1 MKRILLYMIVL
12 LMMLYAMTSCN
23 PYGSQIPEKL
33 NGCWVSRDNGRWEY
47 GFFEEFAICNNNFWR
62 YYSVSDT
69 EIVLYSKGAAAHT
82 KNNGKKLGLA
92 LDSTA
97 ITLKISFEGDS
108 ILNVNG
114 KRYWQFNTPY
124 KLSGT
129 SDGLSQI
136 AHNDFEKLIDYPNT
150 QPDTADF
157 DATAQGD
164 AVVMIYERNTARGIR
179 QFARRF
185 EVNQLD
191 QYRFYNPDDTASWS
205 KFVGKSLGGVSYFYS
220 KPSFPSNMSIGAFF
234 PKNIDFDEHYGER
247 YVFNVWVNGVTEFA
261 ADDLM
266 HISRDGFHDP
276 RTYIVEPGDTL
287 MLFFDRW
294 SAKRSTVIITNHHIM
309 GTNERFSR
317 EVDAYYND
325 IIWNAYKYNK
335 GIPDWERRQMSDTV
349 YFQERTKRY
358 AEDSALL
365 ESYLTNCPIPMSKK
379 FVRFSRNQL
388 LYNFAAAIANNA
400 LADDYLAQKFSQLN
414 EDDLYLS
421 ADALNFADKL
431 IVRNSLQLCGDM
443 PVTRENLERHP
454 DFIIYGRP
462 IDPALLHRMGITLEQ
477 TSNVTIAD
485 KSEVSPRLI
494 NPKVLKDLGLSD
506 KFIEDYRFCSF
517 RSFMTQGR
525 TNRWTGDI
533 YKINDY
539 EIDNIMRNITNE
551 SYREQ
556 LKLSIESHQQIADS
570 LNAK

>member
-124 KLSGT
+124 ELSGT

-157 DATAQGD
+157 DATAQGN
-164 AVVMIYERNTARGIR
+164 AVVMIYERNTARGFR

-185 EVNQLD
+185 EVNRHDLYD
-191 QYRFYNPDDTASWS
+191 FYNPDDTASWT
-205 KFVGKSLGGVSYFYS
+205 KFAGKSLGGVSYFYS

-388 LYNFAAAIANNA
+388 LYNFAADIANNA
-400 LADDYLAQKFSQLN
+400 FADDYLMQKFGRLN

-421 ADALNFADKL
+421 ADALNFVKKW
-431 IVRNSLQLCGDM
+431 ILCHNMWLNGNM
-443 PVTRENLERHP
+443 PVTRENVEQHP
-454 DFIIYGRP
+454 DGILYGDYNQGAFL
-462 IDPALLHRMGITLEQ
+462 IDA
-477 TSNVTIAD
+477 
-485 KSEVSPRLI
+485 
-494 NPKVLKDLGLSD
+494 KVLRDMGLSD
-506 KFIEDYRFCSF
+506 KFIEDF
-517 RSFMTQGR
+517 RYSVYSDFI
-525 TNRWTGDI
+525 WSSK
-533 YKINDY
+533 YHNDGSRDKL
-539 EIDNIMRNITNE
+539 EDFEEDNLLRNFTNE
-551 SYREQ
+551 TYLENV
-556 LKLSIESHQQIADS
+556 KGTIESYKRELMTKRD
-570 LNAK
+570 

>member
-23 PYGSQIPEKL
+23 PYGSQIPERL

-62 YYSVSDT
+62 YYSVSDD

-82 KNNGKKLGLA
+82 KNNGKQLGIA

-124 KLSGT
+124 ELKGT
-129 SDGLSQI
+129 ADGLSQI

-157 DATAQGD
+157 DATAQGN
-164 AVVMIYERNTARGIR
+164 AVIMIYERNTAQGIES
-179 QFARRF
+179 FGRRF
-185 EVNQLD
+185 DVNKHDLYD
-191 QYRFYNPDDTASWS
+191 FYNPDDTASWT
-205 KFVGKSLGGVSYFYS
+205 KFVGKPVGGVTFNSRTD
-220 KPSFPSNMSIGAFF
+220 FPNYMSPGTFF

-247 YVFNVWVNGVTEFA
+247 YVFNVQVNGVAEFSLVQLLRHLSYPINFA
-261 ADDLM
+261 
-266 HISRDGFHDP
+266 
-276 RTYIVEPGDTL
+276 TYIVEPGDTL
-287 MLFFDRW
+287 MLFLELE
-294 SAKRSTVIITNHHIM
+294 SVQLGLLLNHHHVM
-309 GTNERFSR
+309 GTNERFCR
-317 EVDAYYND
+317 EVDAFYND
-325 IIWNAYKYNK
+325 IIWNVNTYNTD
-335 GIPDWERRQMSDTV
+335 GLYDDWNRQQMSDTA
-349 YFQERTKRY
+349 YFEQRLKRY

-365 ESYLTNCPIPMSKK
+365 ERYLTNCPIPMSKK

-388 LYNFAAAIANNA
+388 LYNFAADIANNA
-400 LADDYLAQKFSQLN
+400 LADDYLAQKYSQLN

-477 TSNVTIAD
+477 PSNVTIAD

>member
-47 GFFEEFAICNNNFWR
+47 GFFEEFAIYNNNFWR
-62 YYSVSDT
+62 YYSVSDN

-82 KNNGKKLGLA
+82 KNNGKKLGIA

-124 KLSGT
+124 ELSGT
-129 SDGLSQI
+129 SDGFSQI

-157 DATAQGD
+157 DATAQGN
-164 AVVMIYERNTARGIR
+164 AVIMIYERNTARGIG

-185 EVNQLD
+185 EVNRHDLYD
-191 QYRFYNPDDTASWS
+191 FYNPDDTASWT
-205 KFVGKSLGGVSYFYS
+205 KFVGKPSGGVSYFYS
-220 KPSFPSNMSIGAFF
+220 KTSFPSNMSIGAFF

-247 YVFNVWVNGVTEFA
+247 YVFNVWLNGVTEFA

-266 HISRDGFHDP
+266 HIIRYVYHDP

-287 MLFFDRW
+287 MFFFDRW
-294 SAKRSTVIITNHHIM
+294 SAKPFGSNIYTNHHIM
-309 GTNERFSR
+309 GTNERFCR
-317 EVDAYYND
+317 EVDAFYND
-325 IIWNAYKYNK
+325 IIWNVNTYNK
-335 GIPDWERRQMSDTV
+335 DGLYDDWNRQQMSDTV
-349 YFQERTKRY
+349 YFEHRAKRY

-365 ESYLTNCPIPMSKK
+365 ERYLTNCPIPMSKK

-388 LYNFAAAIANNA
+388 LYNFAADIANNA
-400 LADDYLAQKFSQLN
+400 FADDYLMQKFGRLN

-421 ADALNFADKL
+421 ADALNFVKKW
-431 IVRNSLQLCGDM
+431 ILCHNMWLNGNM
-443 PVTRENLERHP
+443 PVTRENVEQHP
-454 DFIIYGRP
+454 DGILYGDYNQGAFL
-462 IDPALLHRMGITLEQ
+462 IDA
-477 TSNVTIAD
+477 
-485 KSEVSPRLI
+485 
-494 NPKVLKDLGLSD
+494 KVLRDMGLSD
-506 KFIEDYRFCSF
+506 KFIEDF
-517 RSFMTQGR
+517 RYSVYSNFI
-525 TNRWTGDI
+525 WSSK
-533 YKINDY
+533 YH
-539 EIDNIMRNITNE
+539 IDGSRDKLEDFEEDNLLRNFTNE
-551 SYREQ
+551 TYLENV
-556 LKLSIESHQQIADS
+556 KGTIESYKRELMTKRD
-570 LNAK
+570 

>member
-124 KLSGT
+124 ELSGT
-129 SDGLSQI
+129 SEGFSQI

-164 AVVMIYERNTARGIR
+164 AVVMIYERNTARGIG

-185 EVNQLD
+185 EVNRHDL
-191 QYRFYNPDDTASWS
+191 YSFYNPDDTASWS
-205 KFVGKSLGGVSYFYS
+205 KFVGKSLGGYLFYLKNNFPWNTS
-220 KPSFPSNMSIGAFF
+220 MVGFPSRIV
-234 PKNIDFDEHYGER
+234 DFDEHYGAR
-247 YVFNVWVNGVTEFA
+247 YVFNVQVNVLAEFTLNFNA
-261 ADDLM
+261 
-266 HISRDGFHDP
+266 SFYDP
-276 RTYIVEPGDTL
+276 RTYIIEPGDTL
-287 MLFFDRW
+287 MLFFDRE
-294 SAKRSTVIITNHHIM
+294 SASAFGSLVYNHHHIM
-309 GTNERFSR
+309 GTNERFCR
-317 EVDAYYND
+317 EVDAFYND
-325 IIWNAYKYNK
+325 IFWNVHQYNK
-335 GIPDWERRQMSDTV
+335 GGFNDDWNRQQMSDTA
-349 YFQERTKRY
+349 YFEQRLKRY

-388 LYNFAAAIANNA
+388 LYNFAADIANNA
-400 LADDYLAQKFSQLN
+400 FADDYLMQKFGRLN

-421 ADALNFADKL
+421 ADALNFVKKW
-431 IVRNSLQLCGDM
+431 ILCHNMWLNGNM
-443 PVTRENLERHP
+443 PVTRENVEQHP
-454 DFIIYGRP
+454 DGILYGDYNQGAFL
-462 IDPALLHRMGITLEQ
+462 IDA
-477 TSNVTIAD
+477 
-485 KSEVSPRLI
+485 
-494 NPKVLKDLGLSD
+494 KVLRDMGLSD
-506 KFIEDYRFCSF
+506 KFIEDF
-517 RSFMTQGR
+517 RYSVYSNFI
-525 TNRWTGDI
+525 WSSK
-533 YKINDY
+533 YHNDGSRDKL
-539 EIDNIMRNITNE
+539 EDFEEDNLLRNFTNE
-551 SYREQ
+551 TYLENV
-556 LKLSIESHQQIADS
+556 KGTIESYKRELMTKRD
-570 LNAK
+570 

>member
-1 MKRILLYMIVL
+1 MKHVIYYLLVL
-12 LMMLYAMTSCN
+12 LAFLLAATSCN

-47 GFFEEFAICNNNFWR
+47 GFFEEFAIYNNDFWR

-69 EIVLYSKGAAAHT
+69 EIVLYSRGAAAHT
-82 KNNGKKLGLA
+82 KNNGKQLGIA

-124 KLSGT
+124 ELQGT
-129 SDGLSQI
+129 ADGLSQI

-157 DATAQGD
+157 DATAQGN
-164 AVVMIYERNTARGIR
+164 AVVMIYERNTAQGFR

-185 EVNQLD
+185 EVNRHDLYD
-191 QYRFYNPDDTASWS
+191 FYNPGDTASWT
-205 KFVGKSLGGVSYFYS
+205 KFVGKPMGGVSYFYS
-220 KPSFPSNMSIGAFF
+220 KTEFPRYMSSGAFF

-266 HISRDGFHDP
+266 HINRDGYHDP

-294 SAKRSTVIITNHHIM
+294 SANPFGSTVITQHHIM

-317 EVDAYYND
+317 EVDAFYND
-325 IIWNAYKYNK
+325 IIWSVAKYNN
-335 GIPDWERRQMSDTV
+335 DLFAWERQQMSDTA
-349 YFQERTKRY
+349 YWESRSKRY
-358 AEDSALL
+358 TEDSTLL
-365 ESYLTNCPIPMSKK
+365 ETYLKNCPIPMSKK
-379 FVRFSRNQL
+379 FVRYSRNQL
-388 LYNFAAAIANNA
+388 LYNYAANIANNA

-421 ADALNFADKL
+421 SDALDFACKL
-431 IVRNSLQLCGDM
+431 IPRNQQHFYGSLAH
-443 PVTRENLERHP
+443 TRESLEQHP
-454 DFIIYGRP
+454 DFIIDRNGGLVNP
-462 IDPALLHRMGITLEQ
+462 
-477 TSNVTIAD
+477 
-485 KSEVSPRLI
+485 EVLR
-494 NPKVLKDLGLSD
+494 NLGLTD
-506 KFIEDYRFCSF
+506 KFIDDFRYCSFISFMNDWRFHTDNNGMVEDY
-517 RSFMTQGR
+517 
-525 TNRWTGDI
+525 D
-533 YKINDY
+533 
-539 EIDNIMRNITNE
+539 IDNVLRNITNE
-551 SYREQ
+551 QLREN
-556 LKLSIESHQQIADS
+556 LKTNIELHQQYMKSQAENS
-570 LNAK
+570 QNK

>member
-1 MKRILLYMIVL
+1 MRRILLYMIVL

-124 KLSGT
+124 ELSGT
-129 SDGLSQI
+129 SDGFSQI
-136 AHNDFEKLIDYPNT
+136 ANNDFEKLIDYPNT

-185 EVNQLD
+185 EVNRHDL
-191 QYRFYNPDDTASWS
+191 YSFYNPDDTASWS
-205 KFVGKSLGGVSYFYS
+205 KFVGKSLGGYWFYL
-220 KPSFPSNMSIGAFF
+220 KNNFPWNSSMVGCSSSIV
-234 PKNIDFDEHYGER
+234 DFDEHYGAR
-247 YVFNVWVNGVTEFA
+247 YVFNVQVNVLAEFTLNFNA
-261 ADDLM
+261 
-266 HISRDGFHDP
+266 SFYDP
-276 RTYIVEPGDTL
+276 RTYIIEPGDTL
-287 MLFFDRW
+287 MLFFDRE
-294 SAKRSTVIITNHHIM
+294 SASAFGSLVYNHHHIM

-388 LYNFAAAIANNA
+388 LYNYAADIANNA
-400 LADDYLAQKFSQLN
+400 LADDYLTQKFSRLN
-414 EDDLYLS
+414 EPDLYLS
-421 ADALNFADKL
+421 TDALNFVKKW
-431 IVRNSLQLCGDM
+431 ILCHNMWLNGNM
-443 PVTRENLERHP
+443 PVTRENVEQHP
-454 DFIIYGRP
+454 DGILYGDYNQGAFL
-462 IDPALLHRMGITLEQ
+462 IDA
-477 TSNVTIAD
+477 
-485 KSEVSPRLI
+485 
-494 NPKVLKDLGLSD
+494 KVLRDMGLSD
-506 KFIEDYRFCSF
+506 KFIEDF
-517 RSFMTQGR
+517 RYSVYSNFIWSSKYHNDGSR
-525 TNRWTGDI
+525 DKLEDFEEDNLLRNFTNET
-533 YKINDY
+533 Y
-539 EIDNIMRNITNE
+539 IDNV
-551 SYREQ
+551 
-556 LKLSIESHQQIADS
+556 KASIESYKRELMTKRD
-570 LNAK
+570 

>member
-1 MKRILLYMIVL
+1 MRRILLYMIVL

-97 ITLKISFEGDS
+97 IMLKISFEGDS

-124 KLSGT
+124 ELSGT
-129 SDGLSQI
+129 SDGFSQI

-150 QPDTADF
+150 QPDTTDF

-185 EVNQLD
+185 DVNQLD

-205 KFVGKSLGGVSYFYS
+205 KFVGKSLGGYLFYL
-220 KPSFPSNMSIGAFF
+220 KNNFPWNPSMVGYPSRIV
-234 PKNIDFDEHYGER
+234 DFDEHYGAR
-247 YVFNVWVNGVTEFA
+247 YVFNVQVNGLAEFTLNFNA
-261 ADDLM
+261 
-266 HISRDGFHDP
+266 SFYDP
-276 RTYIVEPGDTL
+276 RTYIIEPGDTL
-287 MLFFDRW
+287 MLFFDRE
-294 SAKRSTVIITNHHIM
+294 SASAFGSLVYNHHHIM
-309 GTNERFSR
+309 GTNERFCR
-317 EVDAYYND
+317 EVDAFYND
-325 IIWNAYKYNK
+325 IFWNAYQYNK
-335 GIPDWERRQMSDTV
+335 GGFNDDWNRQQMSDTA
-349 YFQERTKRY
+349 YFEQRLKRY

-365 ESYLTNCPIPMSKK
+365 ERYLTNCPIPMSKK

-388 LYNFAAAIANNA
+388 LYNFAADIANNA
-400 LADDYLAQKFSQLN
+400 FADDYLMQKFGRLN

-421 ADALNFADKL
+421 ADALNFVKKW
-431 IVRNSLQLCGDM
+431 ILCHNMWLNGNM
-443 PVTRENLERHP
+443 PVTRENVEQHP
-454 DFIIYGRP
+454 DGILYGDYNQGAFL
-462 IDPALLHRMGITLEQ
+462 IDA
-477 TSNVTIAD
+477 
-485 KSEVSPRLI
+485 
-494 NPKVLKDLGLSD
+494 KVLRDMGLSD
-506 KFIEDYRFCSF
+506 KFIEDF
-517 RSFMTQGR
+517 RYSVYSDFI
-525 TNRWTGDI
+525 WSSK
-533 YKINDY
+533 YHNDGSRDKL
-539 EIDNIMRNITNE
+539 EDFEEDNLSRNFTNE
-551 SYREQ
+551 TYLENV
-556 LKLSIESHQQIADS
+556 KGTIESYKRELMTKRD
-570 LNAK
+570 

>member
-1 MKRILLYMIVL
+1 MKRTLIYLSALLLV
-12 LMMLYAMTSCN
+12 MTSCN

-62 YYSVSDT
+62 YYSVSDD
-69 EIVLYSKGAAAHT
+69 EIVLYSRGAAAHT
-82 KNNGKKLGLA
+82 KNNGKQLGIA

-124 KLSGT
+124 ELSGT

-157 DATAQGD
+157 DATAQGN
-164 AVVMIYERNTARGIR
+164 AVVMIYERNTARGFR

-185 EVNQLD
+185 EVNRHDLYD
-191 QYRFYNPDDTASWS
+191 FYNPDDTTSWT
-205 KFVGKSLGGVSYFYS
+205 KFVGKPMGGLSYFYS

-266 HISRDGFHDP
+266 HISGFHDP

-294 SAKRSTVIITNHHIM
+294 SAKPFGSTVITNHHIM

-325 IIWNAYKYNK
+325 IIWNVAKYNQ
-335 GIPDWERRQMSDTV
+335 GLNDWQRQQMSDTACWD
-349 YFQERTKRY
+349 YLTSHY
-358 AEDSALL
+358 AFDSALL

-388 LYNFAAAIANNA
+388 LYNYAAGIANNA
-400 LADDYLAQKFSQLN
+400 LAADYLAQKFSQLN
-414 EDDLYLS
+414 EADLYLS
-421 ADALNFADKL
+421 SDALNFVNKRIL
-431 IVRNSLQLCGDM
+431 YNNERLNGKM
-443 PVTRENLERHP
+443 PVTRENLEQHP
-454 DFIIYGRP
+454 DGILYGDYNQGAFL
-462 IDPALLHRMGITLEQ
+462 IDA
-477 TSNVTIAD
+477 
-485 KSEVSPRLI
+485 
-494 NPKVLKDLGLSD
+494 KVLRDMGLSD
-506 KFIEDYRFCSF
+506 KFIEDF
-517 RSFMTQGR
+517 RYSVFR
-525 TNRWTGDI
+525 
-533 YKINDY
+533 DY
-539 EIDNIMRNITNE
+539 MWSGKYHKDNTRDKLEDFEEDNLLRNFTNE
-551 SYREQ
+551 TY
-556 LKLSIESHQQIADS
+556 LDNVKASIESYKRES
-570 LNAK
+570 MTKRN

>member
-1 MKRILLYMIVL
+1 MRRILLYMIVL

-124 KLSGT
+124 ELSGT
-129 SDGLSQI
+129 SDGFSQI
-136 AHNDFEKLIDYPNT
+136 THNDFEKLINYPNT

-185 EVNQLD
+185 EVSRLD
-191 QYRFYNPDDTASWS
+191 LYRFYNPDDTASWS
-205 KFVGKSLGGVSYFYS
+205 KFVGKSLGGYLFYLENNFPWN
-220 KPSFPSNMSIGAFF
+220 PSMVGYPLRIV
-234 PKNIDFDEHYGER
+234 DFDEHYGAR
-247 YVFNVWVNGVTEFA
+247 YVFNVQVNVLAEFTLNFNA
-261 ADDLM
+261 
-266 HISRDGFHDP
+266 SFYDP
-276 RTYIVEPGDTL
+276 RTYIIEPGDTL
-287 MLFFDRW
+287 MLFFDRE
-294 SAKRSTVIITNHHIM
+294 SASAFGSLVYNHHHIM
-309 GTNERFSR
+309 GTNERFCR
-317 EVDAYYND
+317 EVDAFYND
-325 IIWNAYKYNK
+325 IFWNVHQYNK
-335 GIPDWERRQMSDTV
+335 GGFNDDWNRQQMSDTA
-349 YFQERTKRY
+349 YFEQRLKRY

-388 LYNFAAAIANNA
+388 LYNFAADIANNA
-400 LADDYLAQKFSQLN
+400 FADDYLMQKFGLLN

-421 ADALNFADKL
+421 ADALNFVKKW
-431 IVRNSLQLCGDM
+431 ILCHNMWLNGNM
-443 PVTRENLERHP
+443 PVTRENVEQHP
-454 DFIIYGRP
+454 DGILYGDYNQGAFL
-462 IDPALLHRMGITLEQ
+462 IDA
-477 TSNVTIAD
+477 
-485 KSEVSPRLI
+485 
-494 NPKVLKDLGLSD
+494 KVLRDMGLSD
-506 KFIEDYRFCSF
+506 KFIEDF
-517 RSFMTQGR
+517 RYSVYSDF
-525 TNRWTGDI
+525 I
-533 YKINDY
+533 LSSKYH
-539 EIDNIMRNITNE
+539 IDGSRDKLEDFEEDNLLRNFTNE
-551 SYREQ
+551 TYLENV
-556 LKLSIESHQQIADS
+556 KGTIESYKRELMTKRD
-570 LNAK
+570 